1 MYKKLLSLNRE
12 KKNRAKQQI
21 TYIQYTHTCT
31 HTYTQNTLIL
41 KMHKGS
47 EQTFFQRKH
56 GQQIHKPVHDI
67 ANYQENANQNHKDIY
82 HLKTIR
88 MAIIKKTKD
97 VLERM

>member
-47 EQTFFQRKH
+47 E
-56 GQQIHKPVHDI
+56 
-67 ANYQENANQNHKDIY
+67 
-82 HLKTIR
+82 
-88 MAIIKKTKD
+88 
-97 VLERM
+97 